1 MWKYIADG
9 SPMGDATQLALT
21 IAISILFVG
30 LLLSL
35 VTILRRNRR
44 VRVTPRLTLRKGPQ

>member
-9 SPMGDATQLALT
+9 SPMGDATELALT
-21 IAISILFVG
+21 VAVSILLVG

-35 VTILRRNRR
+35 VTIARRNRR
-44 VRVTPRLTLRKGPQ
+44 VRVQACKGAKGA

>member
-21 IAISILFVG
+21 VAVSLLLVG

-35 VTILRRNRR
+35 VAIRRNRR
-44 VRVTPRLTLRKGPQ
+44 VRVTPRLTLPKGPQ